1 VSLTGI
7 PTHAQVTVGD
17 RDPVEASAI
26 ATEDGFRLTCAGRT
40 TSVVTA
46 ADATGA
52 CWLWLDGA
60 VHSLKELPALRRG
73 AAAGGPASGDVRSPM
88 PGAVVA
94 VQVTPGQLVR
104 KGAPLLVVEAMKME
118 HTLVAP
124 FDGTVEEVTVRLGA
138 QVRVDQTLARLTTTT
153 APEGAVEPA

>member
-1 VSLTGI
+1 
-7 PTHAQVTVGD
+7 
-17 RDPVEASAI
+17 
-26 ATEDGFRLTCAGRT
+26 
-40 TSVVTA
+40 
-46 ADATGA
+46 
-52 CWLWLDGA
+52 
-60 VHSLKELPALRRG
+60 
-73 AAAGGPASGDVRSPM
+73 M

-153 APEGAVEPA
+153 APGGAVEPA